1 MNYNN
6 SKEITKEQLAILAG
20 FWILFDGTV
29 TRYGKVYKG
38 YVSNEYRQISFIYER
53 HRYYCPVHRLQA
65 YIKYRELLYQKD
77 IMVRHLNGNKLD
89 NSWDNIAIGTAYD
102 NAQDIPLN
110 QRRQRGAKIHA
121 TRKKNNSYPRHYKK
135 YYKTIPVKYIRFSF
149 TFIINPS

>member
-20 FWILFDGTV
+20 FWVLFDGTT
-29 TRYGKVYKG
+29 TRYGRVYKG
-38 YVSNEYRQISFIYER
+38 YISNEYRQISFIYEN
-53 HRYYCPVHRLQA
+53 HRYYCPIHRLQA

-102 NAQDIPLN
+102 NAQDIPIEK
-110 QRRQRGAKIHA
+110 RRERGVKIHN
-121 TRKKNNSYPRHYKK
+121 TRKKRNSYPKHYKK
-135 YYKTIPVKYIRFSF
+135 RYKDISSKYIRFSF

>member
-20 FWILFDGTV
+20 FWILFDGTI
-29 TRYGKVYKG
+29 TRYGKVYNTYIHYG
-38 YVSNEYRQISFIYER
+38 YKELAFTYEKVPY
-53 HRYYCPVHRLQA
+53 HCQVHRLQS
-65 YIKYRELLYQKD
+65 YIKYRELMYKKG

-102 NAQDIPLN
+102 NAQDIPLE

-121 TRKKNNSYPRHYKK
+121 TRKKNNSYPKHYKK
-135 YYKTIPVKYIRFSF
+135 HYKNIPIKYIRFNF